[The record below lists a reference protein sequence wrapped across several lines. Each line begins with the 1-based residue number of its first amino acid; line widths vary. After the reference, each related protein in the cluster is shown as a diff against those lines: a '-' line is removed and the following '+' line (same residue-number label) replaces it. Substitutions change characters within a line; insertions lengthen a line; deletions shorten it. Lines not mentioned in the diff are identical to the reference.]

1 MLLLSYQ
8 MLLLSNKGDAAK
20 FMLAML
26 VLAIGL
32 LDHSRRDPLTKFSKL
47 GGDETPVML
56 NWGLSFE
63 RALMVGLR
71 WRFALDLSCRRFGS
85 NAVT

>member
-1 MLLLSYQ
+1 MFLLSDQ
-8 MLLLSNKGDAAK
+8 MLLLSNKGYAAK

-32 LDHSRRDPLTKFSKL
+32 LDHSRRDPLTKLSQL
-47 GGDETPVML
+47 GDDEALVML

>member
-1 MLLLSYQ
+1 VFLLSDQ

-32 LDHSRRDPLTKFSKL
+32 LDHSRRDPFTKLSQL
-47 GGDETPVML
+47 GGDEAPVML

-63 RALMVGLR
+63 RALMVGIR

>member
-1 MLLLSYQ
+1 MFLLSDQVLLLSDQ
-8 MLLLSNKGDAAK
+8 SNAVK

-32 LDHSRRDPLTKFSKL
+32 LNNSRCDPLTNLRQL
-47 GGDETPVML
+47 GDDEAPVML